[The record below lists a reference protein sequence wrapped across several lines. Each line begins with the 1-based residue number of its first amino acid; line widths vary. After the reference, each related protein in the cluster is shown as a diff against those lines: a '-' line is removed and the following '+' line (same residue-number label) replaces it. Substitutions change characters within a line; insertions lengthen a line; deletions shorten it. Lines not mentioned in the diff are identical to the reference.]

1 MPTGS
6 VISRSNST
14 AHALIQ
20 LILGAVLCSV
30 GSLVSAQIEVLDQ
43 VVAIVDDDIVLA
55 SELEER
61 VLGIKS
67 SLEAR
72 GVDVPA
78 DDVLIR

>member
-14 AHALIQ
+14 AHALKQ
-20 LILGAVLCSV
+20 LILGVVLCSA

-55 SELEER
+55 SEL
-61 VLGIKS
+61 
-67 SLEAR
+67 
-72 GVDVPA
+72 
-78 DDVLIR
+78 